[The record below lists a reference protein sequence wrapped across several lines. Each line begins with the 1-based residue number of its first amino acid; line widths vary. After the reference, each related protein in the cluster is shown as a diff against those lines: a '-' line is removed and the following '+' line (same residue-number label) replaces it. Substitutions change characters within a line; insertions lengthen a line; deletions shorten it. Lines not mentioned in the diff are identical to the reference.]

1 MPITWEFQCY
11 RIPMSGRFMYNYGF
25 SMKKKK
31 RERENIDK
39 IGILDLAD
47 PGVLWASKCQVKMSE
62 DKTISGKGGWKLSS
76 DKMCFLIIKTTYGFR
91 SFKK

>member
-1 MPITWEFQCY
+1 
-11 RIPMSGRFMYNYGF
+11 MYNYGF

-47 PGVLWASKCQVKMSE
+47 PGVL
-62 DKTISGKGGWKLSS
+62 
-76 DKMCFLIIKTTYGFR
+76 
-91 SFKK
+91 